1 MGDAAPQMRAAKRPM
16 TAAVAEPEALGEKD
30 TAALLAAL
38 DVDPAQGLSSAE
50 AAARLARHGPNRM
63 RERRPRGALAILAMQ
78 FRGII
83 VWLLAGAAALSVAV
97 GDYPEA
103 VAIAVVLVLNAA
115 IGFFT
120 ELRAVRSIEALYRI
134 AEVRTHVRRGGV
146 ESLIDARKLV
156 PGDVVLL
163 EAGDIVTADLRLIE
177 AAGIEADQSVLTGES
192 VPVAKEAAPV
202 PRGTPAQER
211 SDCLFKGSAVTHG
224 SGEAVVTATGMTT
237 ELGRITRLVEEAEP
251 VASPLERRLAELGR
265 WLVWV
270 TLALAAAAAAA
281 GILRGRDPA
290 VMAETAI
297 ALAVAAVPEGL
308 PVVATLCLARGLLR
322 ILRKNA
328 LITRLSAVETL
339 GAVTVILTDKTGT
352 LTENR
357 MTVRRFL
364 LSDGEVSFEDGRV
377 DAEAPGLRRALEIG
391 VLCSNATLDGSAGAV
406 GDPMELA
413 LLQAGRAAGVERA
426 VLLRDYP
433 EEADHAFDQ
442 RLRMMATVHAR
453 TGGHLIAVKGA
464 PEAVIPAAVRAGG
477 RGEPLAEAERAAWLD
492 RARTAAGEGFRVLA
506 LAWKEAAGDDVAP
519 YEGLTLAGL
528 VCLAD
533 PLRPEVPAAIAD
545 CRHAGIRVVMLTGD
559 HAETAAAIAREAG
572 LSDDGASVIEGS
584 ELGDPAALSGHALER
599 VLAAQVFARIS
610 PEQKLGLAR
619 LFQRRGEIVGMT
631 GDGVND
637 APSLKQADIGIAM
650 GGRGTEVARQAA
662 QMVLKDDRF
671 PTIVTAVREGRIIFD
686 NIRRFVLYLMSCNV
700 SEVMLVGLAVA
711 AGLPTP
717 LLPLQILYL
726 NLVTD
731 VFPAFAVGLGRGS
744 GAVMER
750 PPRPPAE
757 PIIDGHRWGQIAAL
771 GGLLTAATLGTFAFA
786 LADPRWSEAEA
797 VTIAFLTLALAQLWN
812 VFNLRGVGAGLIRNS
827 ITENP
832 LVWAALATCLGLLA
846 AALWLPSLSQLMEL
860 PSPGAGGLALALGG
874 SLVPLVLWQAWLGVS
889 RLARGGA

>member
-1 MGDAAPQMRAAKRPM
+1 M
-16 TAAVAEPEALGEKD
+16 TRTEAVPAPEAQGERD

-38 DVDPAQGLSSAE
+38 GVDPAEGLSPAE
-50 AAARLARHGPNRM
+50 AAGRLARHGRNRM
-63 RERRPRGALAILAMQ
+63 RERRARGALAILALQ

-83 VWLLAGAAALSVAV
+83 VWLLTGAAALSFAV

-120 ELRAVRSIEALYRI
+120 ELRALRSIEALYRI
-134 AEVRTHVRRGGV
+134 AEVRTRVRRGGV
-146 ESLIDARKLV
+146 ESLIDARDLV
-156 PGDVVLL
+156 PGDIVLL

-177 AAGIEADQSVLTGES
+177 GAGIEADQSVLTGES
-192 VPVAKEAAPV
+192 VPVAKDIAP
-202 PRGTPAQER
+202 PQPGTPAAER
-211 SDCLFKGSAVTHG
+211 ADSLFKGSAITHG
-224 SGEAVVTATGMTT
+224 SGETVVAATGMST
-237 ELGRITRLVEEAEP
+237 ELGRITRLVEAAEP

-270 TLALAAAAAAA
+270 TLALAGATAGA
-281 GILRGRDPA
+281 GILRGRDPT

-328 LITRLSAVETL
+328 LVTRLSAVETL

-364 LSDGEVSFEDGRV
+364 LPEGDTLFVSDPGEP
-377 DAEAPGLRRALEIG
+377 EAPGLRRALEVG
-391 VLCSNATLDGSAGAV
+391 VLCSNATLDGERGDV

-413 LLQAGRAAGVERA
+413 LLQAGRVAGMERA
-426 VLLRDYP
+426 ALLQEHP

-453 TGGHLIAVKGA
+453 QGGHLIAVKGA
-464 PEAVIPAAVRAGG
+464 PEAVIPVAVRAGESG
-477 RGEPLAEAERAAWLD
+477 IALTEADRAAWLE
-492 RARTAAGEGFRVLA
+492 RARAAAGQGFRVLG
-506 LAWKEAAGDDVAP
+506 LAWKESEGAAVAP

-533 PLRPEVPAAIAD
+533 PLRPDVPVAIAA
-545 CRHAGIRVVMLTGD
+545 CRRAGIRVVMLTGD
-559 HAETAAAIAREAG
+559 HADTAAAIAREAG
-572 LSDDGASVIEGS
+572 LADNGVRVIEGS
-584 ELGDPAALSGHALER
+584 ELGDPAALAGPGLER
-599 VLAAQVFARIS
+599 ALAAEVFARIS
-610 PEQKLGLAR
+610 PEQKLELAR
-619 LFQRRGEIVGMT
+619 LFQRRGEIVAMT

-662 QMVLKDDRF
+662 PMVLKDDRF

-700 SEVMLVGLAVA
+700 SEVLLVGLAVA

-744 GAVMER
+744 GGVMQR

-757 PIIDGHRWGQIAAL
+757 PIVDGRHWGRIAAL
-771 GGLLTAATLGTFAFA
+771 GVLLTAAAMGTFVFA
-786 LADPRWSEAEA
+786 LADPRWSEGEA

-827 ITENP
+827 ITLNP
-832 LVWAALATCLGLLA
+832 YVWAALAICLVLLA
-846 AALWLPSLSQLMEL
+846 AALWLPGLSRLMEL
-860 PSPGAGGLALALGG
+860 PSPGAEGLALALGG
-874 SLVPLVLWQAWLGVS
+874 SLVPLVLWQGWLGLS
-889 RLARGGA
+889 RIARGRS

>member
-1 MGDAAPQMRAAKRPM
+1 M
-16 TAAVAEPEALGEKD
+16 TRTETLPAPEAPRERE

-38 DVDPAQGLSSAE
+38 EVDPARGLSPAE
-50 AAARLARHGPNRM
+50 VAARRARHGANLM
-63 RERRPRGALAILAMQ
+63 RERRARGALAILALQ

-83 VWLLAGAAALSVAV
+83 VWLLAAAAALSFAV

-103 VAIAVVLVLNAA
+103 AAIAVVLVLNGA
-115 IGFFT
+115 IGFLT

-134 AEVRTHVRRGGV
+134 AQVRTRVRRGGV
-146 ESLIDARKLV
+146 ESLVDARDLV
-156 PGDVVLL
+156 PGDIVLV
-163 EAGDIVTADLRLIE
+163 EAGDIVTADLRLI
-177 AAGIEADQSVLTGES
+177 AGAGIEADQSVLSGES
-192 VPVAKEAAPV
+192 VPVAKDIAPV
-202 PRGTPAQER
+202 PPGTPAAER
-211 SDCLFKGSAVTHG
+211 ADSLYKGSAVTHG
-224 SGEAVVTATGMTT
+224 SGEAVVTATGMAT
-237 ELGRITRLVEEAEP
+237 ELGRITRLVETAEP
-251 VASPLERRLAELGR
+251 VASPLERRLAALGR

-270 TLALAAAAAAA
+270 TLVLAAATAGA

-290 VMAETAI
+290 EMIETAI

-328 LITRLSAVETL
+328 LVTRLSAVETL

-364 LSDGEVSFEDGRV
+364 LPGGDV
-377 DAEAPGLRRALEIG
+377 DFDPGGAVPEAPGLRRALEVG
-391 VLCSNATLDGSAGAV
+391 VLCANATLDGEAGAV

-413 LLQAGRAAGVERA
+413 LLGAGRAAGMERPA
-426 VLLRDYP
+426 LLADYP
-433 EEADHAFDQ
+433 EEQDHAFDQ

-453 TGGHLIAVKGA
+453 PGGHLVAVKGA
-464 PEAVIPAAVRAGG
+464 PEAVIPLAFHAGG
-477 RGEPLAEAERAAWLD
+477 TALSEDDRAAWLD
-492 RARTAAGEGFRVLA
+492 RARAAAGQGFRVLA
-506 LAWKEAAGDDVAP
+506 LAWKESEGADAAL

-533 PLRPEVPAAIAD
+533 PLRAEVPAAIAA
-545 CRHAGIRVVMLTGD
+545 CRRAGIRVVMLTGD

-572 LSDDGASVIEGS
+572 LADGGDRVIEGG
-584 ELGDPAALSGHALER
+584 ELGDPAALSGPALER
-599 VLAAQVFARIS
+599 VLGARVFARIS

-619 LFQRRGEIVGMT
+619 LYQSRGEIVAMT

-637 APSLKQADIGIAM
+637 APSLKQADIGVAM

-744 GAVMER
+744 GPVMER

-757 PIIDGHRWGQIAAL
+757 PIVDRRHWGQIAAL
-771 GGLLTAATLGTFAFA
+771 GALLTAAALGTYLVA
-786 LADPRWSEAEA
+786 LGQPRWSEGEA

-812 VFNLRGVGAGLIRNS
+812 VFNLRGARAGLVRNS
-827 ITENP
+827 ITRNP
-832 LVWAALATCLGLLA
+832 YVWAALALCLALLA
-846 AALWLPSLSQLMEL
+846 AALWLPGLSRLMEL
-860 PSPGAGGLALALGG
+860 PFPGEAGLLLALAG
-874 SLVPLVLWQAWLGVS
+874 SLAPLVIWQSWLGLS
-889 RLARGGA
+889 HLARPGN